1 MKATIDAAGRIVIP
15 RAIREQIG
23 VYGATDVEIEV
34 DGAAV
39 RIEPVA
45 DGDLVEEDGRLVI
58 PSTGTVVTADAIE
71 RLRDAGR
78 R

>member
-1 MKATIDAAGRIVIP
+1 MMTTIDAAGRIVIP

-39 RIEPVA
+39 RIEPA
-45 DGDLVEEDGRLVI
+45 SDGELVEEDGRLVS
-58 PSTGTVVTADAIE
+58 PASGTVVTADAVE